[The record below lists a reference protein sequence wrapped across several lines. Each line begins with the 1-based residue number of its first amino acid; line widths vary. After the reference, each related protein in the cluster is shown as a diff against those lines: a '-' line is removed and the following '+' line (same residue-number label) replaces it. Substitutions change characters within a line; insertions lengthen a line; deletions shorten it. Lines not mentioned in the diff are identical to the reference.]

1 MFRILEVSY
10 LDWVKMYITC
20 KKVTLSGRC
29 YSLRSVF
36 ARCTVHYLIV
46 INIHCYNDVFRKY
59 YLSFKNV
66 IFKIRFVL
74 AEVALNIKVLTRI
87 RYPT

>member
-29 YSLRSVF
+29 YPSRSVF
-36 ARCTVHYLIV
+36 SRCIVHYLIV
-46 INIHCYNDVFRKY
+46 INVHCYGDVFRKY

-66 IFKIRFVL
+66 ILKIRVCFREIGFKYKSVDK
-74 AEVALNIKVLTRI
+74 N
-87 RYPT
+87 